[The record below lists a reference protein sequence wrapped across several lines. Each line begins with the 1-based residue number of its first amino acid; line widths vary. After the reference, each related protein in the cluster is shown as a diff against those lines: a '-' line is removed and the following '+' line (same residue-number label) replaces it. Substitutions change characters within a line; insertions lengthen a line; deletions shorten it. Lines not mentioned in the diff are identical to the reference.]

1 MHVDGSD
8 ALAADQDLTTFGRAR
23 GRLLGGIE
31 QTATCENDR
40 SSRLGSGLEE
50 LSSIEHGVDS
60 SSVYSIRLQETERE
74 ERTRLVGNP
83 ARRGRSS
90 GSGRSS
96 MRRCP
101 AASQSAAGGS
111 EARACGTDHG

>member
-1 MHVDGSD
+1 MHVDSSD

-40 SSRLGSGLEE
+40 SSRLGSGLDE

-60 SSVYSIRLQETERE
+60 SSVYSIRLQETER
-74 ERTRLVGNP
+74 RRAYAACWKSCAPRPLVRKRKKQHAMLPG
-83 ARRGRSS
+83 
-90 GSGRSS
+90 
-96 MRRCP
+96 
-101 AASQSAAGGS
+101 SQSK
-111 EARACGTDHG
+111 RCRPQ